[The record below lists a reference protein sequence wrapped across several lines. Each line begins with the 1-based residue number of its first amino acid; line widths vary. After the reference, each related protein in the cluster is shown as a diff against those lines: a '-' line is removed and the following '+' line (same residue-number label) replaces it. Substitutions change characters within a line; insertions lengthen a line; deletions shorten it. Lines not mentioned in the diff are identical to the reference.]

1 MTPTATRIPTRT
13 TLSPRTT
20 HRRVVRVR
28 PSVMMADST
37 SVLGVVAAEVAGLCC
52 PVTEQNVQSRVTPP
66 LLYVASF
73 GARSLNA

>member
-1 MTPTATRIPTRT
+1 
-13 TLSPRTT
+13 
-20 HRRVVRVR
+20 
-28 PSVMMADST
+28 MMADST